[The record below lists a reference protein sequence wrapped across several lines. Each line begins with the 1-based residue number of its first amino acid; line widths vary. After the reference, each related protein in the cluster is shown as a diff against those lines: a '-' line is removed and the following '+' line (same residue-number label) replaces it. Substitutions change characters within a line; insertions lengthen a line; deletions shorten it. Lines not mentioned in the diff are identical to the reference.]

1 MGLCQKPLLP
11 PTKTH
16 LRYNNEKAVE
26 RIKTKPRYFGL
37 TLSSKVSLSDSPQN
51 NPQTQIPIF
60 FWDFSPF
67 LSLTLTSLSLT
78 NPWEMLLGGAVGK
91 KPFPAGEA
99 APLPRW
105 TRFPS
110 GCQHHLSNPSPSHP
124 HPQLCFQTRENSRN
138 HQLNLHYSPYH
149 RQATKLCISI
159 YTHWPGLE
167 EKRHLMD

>member
-16 LRYNNEKAVE
+16 LRYNNEKAGE
-26 RIKTKPRYFGL
+26 WIKTKPRYFGL

-51 NPQTQIPIF
+51 NSQTQIPIF

-99 APLPRW
+99 ALLPRC

-110 GCQHHLSNPSPSHP
+110 GCQHHLCNPSPSP
-124 HPQLCFQTRENSRN
+124 AVFSNPGKFQETSAKPSLQPLPSSGHQVVHLYLHSMTRFGR
-138 HQLNLHYSPYH
+138 QMSPN
-149 RQATKLCISI
+149 
-159 YTHWPGLE
+159 GLG
-167 EKRHLMD
+167 K